1 MFTYIL
7 VFAIIAAIII
17 IYFWD
22 EVEHYIGLIVTAC
35 VIAIIGSLFLGSIIN
50 LITGAVIYSN
60 DSTSYATCETYDLI
74 ETSDDNID
82 YYLEISGESEDSR
95 YHFAYKDDEI
105 TVYQDKKED
114 IHLNFDKSETPNV
127 EITSREASPFWNLW
141 CLPYSDTQYRI
152 TIPSKSNI
160 KFS

>member
-1 MFTYIL
+1 MLTYIL

-50 LITGAVIYSN
+50 LITGSIIYSN
-60 DSTSYATCETYDLI
+60 DSASYATCETYDLI
-74 ETSDDNID
+74 ETSDDNVD
-82 YYLEISGESEDSR
+82 YYLEISGESDDSR
-95 YHFAYKDDEI
+95 YYFAYKDDEI
-105 TVYQDKKED
+105 TVYQDKSED

-127 EITSREASPFWNLW
+127 EITSRKANPFWNLW
-141 CLPYSDTQYRI
+141 CLSYGDTQYRI
-152 TIPSKSNI
+152 TIPSRSNI